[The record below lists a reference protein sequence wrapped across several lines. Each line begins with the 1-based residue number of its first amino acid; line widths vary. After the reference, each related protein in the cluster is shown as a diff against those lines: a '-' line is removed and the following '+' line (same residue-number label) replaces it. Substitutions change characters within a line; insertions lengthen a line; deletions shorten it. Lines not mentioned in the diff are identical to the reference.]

1 VNIMASGFWNTFDML
16 LLNVVTYQYS
26 VVLSYEI

>member
-1 VNIMASGFWNTFDML
+1 MNIMASGFLNTFDML
-16 LLNVVTYQYS
+16 LLNVVTYQHS